1 MSPGTSCSAGI
12 MAVCPLRKVLASA
25 DNMLRIESRD
35 FSARPSWMKP
45 SSPLMMT
52 TPRMIE
58 ASSHRPIISLMK
70 PAAMRT

>member
-12 MAVCPLRKVLASA
+12 MALWPLRNVRASA
-25 DNMLRIESRD
+25 ESMLRIESSD

-45 SSPLMMT
+45 SKPLMTT

-70 PAAMRT
+70 PAASRT